1 MFDIDFSPEAAE
13 DLKCFRKFEQ
23 QEVIAGIQKQ
33 LKHEPAVETR
43 NRKKLRP
50 NEVAEWEVRV
60 SRFRVFYNVDE
71 EAGIVIIEAIGFK
84 IGSQLFIR
92 GEKRTL

>member
-1 MFDIDFSPEAAE
+1 MD
-13 DLKCFRKFEQ
+13 
-23 QEVIAGIQKQ
+23 GIQTQ
-33 LKHEPAVETR
+33 LQHEPTVETR
-43 NRKKLRP
+43 NRKKLRL

-60 SRFRVFYNVDE
+60 GRFRVFYNLDKGAE
-71 EAGIVIIEAIGFK
+71 IVTIEAIGFK

>member
-1 MFDIDFSPEAAE
+1 MFDIDFSPEATE
-13 DLKCFRKFEQ
+13 DLKSFRKFEQ
-23 QEVIAGIQKQ
+23 QEIIDGIQTQ
-33 LKHEPAVETR
+33 LKHEPTVETR
-43 NRKKLRP
+43 NRKRLRP

-60 SRFRVFYNVDE
+60 GRFHVFYDVDE
-71 EAGIVIIEAIGFK
+71 GAGIVSIEAIGFK

>member
-1 MFDIDFSPEAAE
+1 MFDIEFTPEAAE
-13 DLKCFRKFEQ
+13 DVKSFRKFEQ
-23 QEVIAGIQKQ
+23 QEIVDGIQTQ
-33 LKHEPAVETR
+33 LKHEPTVETR

-50 NEVAEWEVRV
+50 NEVAEWEIRIG
-60 SRFRVFYNVDE
+60 RFRVLYNVDDG
-71 EAGIVIIEAIGFK
+71 AGIVSIEAIGFK